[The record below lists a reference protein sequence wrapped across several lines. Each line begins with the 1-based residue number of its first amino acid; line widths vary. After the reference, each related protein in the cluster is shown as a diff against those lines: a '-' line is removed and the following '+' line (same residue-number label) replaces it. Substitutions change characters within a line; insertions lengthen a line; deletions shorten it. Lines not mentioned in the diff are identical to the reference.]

1 MAIGVRLKGKIVSL
15 IEVTGRELSAC
26 ILNDWLW
33 QGGGG
38 SGMELWSINIAN
50 VMRE

>member
-33 QGGGG
+33 QGGWEWDGVV
-38 SGMELWSINIAN
+38 EHKHC
-50 VMRE
+50 